1 MLDEIRLDIEENV
14 DKVDENS
21 SDDNKHLQAILR
33 QIGESAAVKAKQAYD
48 MENDYYRE
56 NQ

>member
-21 SDDNKHLQAILR
+21 SDDKKHLQAVLR
-33 QIGESAAVKAKQAYD
+33 RFEESTAVKAKQAHD
-48 MENDYYRE
+48 LKK
-56 NQ
+56 